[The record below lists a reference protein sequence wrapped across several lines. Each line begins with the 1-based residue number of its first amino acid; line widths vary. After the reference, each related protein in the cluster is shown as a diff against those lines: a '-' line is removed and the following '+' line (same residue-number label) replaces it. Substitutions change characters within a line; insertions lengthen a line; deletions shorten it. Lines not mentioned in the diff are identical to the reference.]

1 VPVNGAGFTMLPER
15 AETRLARLLLAVPD
29 LIALGLP
36 EMIASAAY
44 PSVPGIA
51 AATCLLVA
59 VSCNWGPPNDPRLV
73 AMSVVKWYGLT
84 DRR

>member
-1 VPVNGAGFTMLPER
+1 MLPER
-15 AETRLARLLLAVPD
+15 AETRLAGLLLAVPD

-51 AATCLLVA
+51 AAAWPLVV
-59 VSCNWGPPNDPRLV
+59 VSCNWGPHSDPRLV
-73 AMSVVKWYGLT
+73 AMSIVKVV
-84 DRR
+84 RPH